1 MSRNRYPPK
10 AIAFREE
17 ALRLDK
23 SMVRLALRNPENV
36 FGDQSLSMLWSQN
49 LECAFSEIEECAGDD
64 PLHQSDG
71 F

>member
-1 MSRNRYPPK
+1 MSRNRYPLK

-23 SMVRLALRNPENV
+23 SMVRPEPTNPENV
-36 FGDQSLSMLWSQN
+36 FGDQSLSMLWFQN
-49 LECAFSEIEECAGDD
+49 LECTISEVEECAGDD
-64 PLHQSDG
+64 PLHQSDS